1 MYTAND
7 GVSLL
12 AITLQVVCEGIE
24 REYQMKFTFLN
35 TTLASIVLAG
45 SCLINVANAAL
56 ITYEFSGVFS
66 RSVVIEP
73 LANTEANIGDY
84 FLGQFTYEDK
94 QPLDSIISPDT
105 RARYSTGEILA
116 STSINDYKASSGPQ
130 LQIFNNWEF
139 TPGGTAID
147 DFFLS
152 VYQYDN
158 FGDGFY
164 LLQLNLRDY
173 TTATLDSL
181 SIPNKVQIEALASG
195 GRFFL
200 RRFASRSQEA
210 WWADGTIS
218 NLNLVIVPEP
228 TTLTVFTLGMIGLA
242 SRRFKNRVR

>member
-1 MYTAND
+1 
-7 GVSLL
+7 
-12 AITLQVVCEGIE
+12 
-24 REYQMKFTFLN
+24 MKFKFLK
-35 TTLASIVLAG
+35 TTLASFFLAG
-45 SCLINVANAAL
+45 SCLMNVANAAL
-56 ITYEFSGVFS
+56 IAYEFSGEFS
-66 RSVVIEP
+66 RSVVVEP
-73 LANTEANIGDY
+73 LANADANVGDY
-84 FLGQFTYEDK
+84 FLGQFTYDDEE
-94 QPLDSIISPDT
+94 PLFGIINPDT

-116 STSINDYKASSGPQ
+116 STSINRYKASSGPQ

-181 SIPNKVQIEALASG
+181 SIPNKDQIEALASG

-200 RRFASRSQEA
+200 RRFASRGQEA
-210 WWADGTIS
+210 WWADGAIR
-218 NLNLVIVPEP
+218 NVNLVSVPEP
-228 TTLTVFTLGMIGLA
+228 RTLAIFALGIMGLA
-242 SRRFKNRVR
+242 SRRFKK

>member
-1 MYTAND
+1 M
-7 GVSLL
+7 
-12 AITLQVVCEGIE
+12 IF
-24 REYQMKFTFLN
+24 KFLN
-35 TTLASIVLAG
+35 ITVLGIVLTAC
-45 SCLINVANAAL
+45 CLVNVANAAL

-66 RSVVIEP
+66 RSVVIDP
-73 LANTEANIGDY
+73 LANADANIGNG
-84 FLGQFTYEDK
+84 FLGQFTYDDE
-94 QPLDSIISPDT
+94 QLLFGIINPDT

-116 STSINDYKASSGPQ
+116 STSINRYKASSGPQ

-181 SIPNKVQIEALASG
+181 SIPNKDQIEALASG

-200 RRFASRSQEA
+200 RRFASRGQEA
-210 WWADGTIS
+210 WWADGAFNTFNVRQID
-218 NLNLVIVPEP
+218 VPEP
-228 TTLTVFTLGMIGLA
+228 STLAIFALGFIGLTL
-242 SRRFKNRVR
+242 RRFKKQD